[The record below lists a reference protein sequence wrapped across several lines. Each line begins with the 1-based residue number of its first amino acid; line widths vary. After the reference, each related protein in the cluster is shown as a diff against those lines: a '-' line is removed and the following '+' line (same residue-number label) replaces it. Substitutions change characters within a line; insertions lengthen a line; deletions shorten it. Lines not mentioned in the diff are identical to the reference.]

1 MNIVDLHICDI
12 NIKDKNLWNEVNKI
26 MIYFEKSTDQ
36 IKNVYAIYEN
46 NENLLKRNKITLKY
60 NFSWQHGLD
69 TMTNIEKMMYN
80 VVTLNMSNSH
90 SESLTYVKLELPIE
104 QDNHNNFLLIETID
118 NLWLVARFGKTKI
131 NSRTML
137 RRDKLYMYAGQ
148 KDFYIFSSLDP
159 LIQQAFIHNIT
170 KHYS

>member
-1 MNIVDLHICDI
+1 MKH
-12 NIKDKNLWNEVNKI
+12 
-26 MIYFEKSTDQ
+26 
-36 IKNVYAIYEN
+36 
-46 NENLLKRNKITLKY
+46 

-80 VVTLNMSNSH
+80 VVTFNMSNAH
-90 SESLTYVKLELPIE
+90 SESLRYVKLELPIE

-137 RRDKLYMYAGQ
+137 RHDKLYMYAGQ
-148 KDFYIFSSLDP
+148 KDFYNFSSLDS
-159 LIQQAFIHNIT
+159 LIQQVFIYNIT